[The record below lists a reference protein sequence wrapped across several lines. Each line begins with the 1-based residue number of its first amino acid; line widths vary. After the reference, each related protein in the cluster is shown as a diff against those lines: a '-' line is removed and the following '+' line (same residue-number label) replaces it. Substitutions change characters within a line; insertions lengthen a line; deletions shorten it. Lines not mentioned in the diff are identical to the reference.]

1 MTNNLY
7 TNLVALLLHQLDFQL
22 SQDLQN
28 GVITKSEYVRILQT
42 KKLELVLKYQNHL
55 NQEVN

>member
-1 MTNNLY
+1 MKENLY
-7 TNLVALLLHQLDFQL
+7 TNLLALLLHQLDFQL

-28 GVITKSEYVRILQT
+28 GVITKNEYIRILET

>member
-7 TNLVALLLHQLDFQL
+7 TNLLALLLHQLDFQL

-28 GVITKSEYVRILQT
+28 GVITKNEYIRILET

>member
-1 MTNNLY
+1 MTDNLY
-7 TNLVALLLHQLDFQL
+7 TNLLALVLHQLDFQL

-28 GVITKSEYVRILQT
+28 GVITKNEYIRILQT
-42 KKLELVLKYQNHL
+42 KKLELVLKYHNNL